1 MSMGARRRARGYALQ
16 VLYALDVNRDER
28 ALAALDRYTGWFDL
42 EIEPRSMEFAALL
55 VTRVVDH
62 MDEIDSL
69 VQSASR
75 NWRLERMSRVD
86 RNVLRLAAGELSY
99 APDVPVKV
107 VINEA
112 VELAKRYGAGE
123 SAAFVNGI
131 LDRIAQSVR
140 LSLIHI

>member
-140 LSLIHI
+140 RG

>member
-16 VLYALDVNRDER
+16 VLYALDMNRDER

-42 EIEPRSMEFAALL
+42 EVEPRSMEFATQL

-62 MDEIDSL
+62 LDEIDSL
-69 VQSASR
+69 VQGASR

-112 VELAKRYGAGE
+112 VELAKRFGAGE

-140 LSLIHI
+140 RS